1 MPDTDRNQRQASCE
15 RPEWKRWKIPRPLNP
30 PPLSLLHKRPSTRL
44 HRNATRL
51 QSYTECL
58 LWLSLNGSCRLCRS
72 RQQHDRVGRHRAG
85 VGESQAVI
93 TWVHVSLLLIGCQH
107 HLLVCIYLGPM
118 TFIFFGNYLG
128 QQQLFICIYLGPVTF
143 ILLIGASDIFYTFID
158 FRPAIFIHTYF
169 IWGQLHFFL
178 HVFISGQRHLFTFI
192 HLEPAT
198 LVYVYLFASTDF

>member
-1 MPDTDRNQRQASCE
+1 
-15 RPEWKRWKIPRPLNP
+15 
-30 PPLSLLHKRPSTRL
+30 
-44 HRNATRL
+44 
-51 QSYTECL
+51 
-58 LWLSLNGSCRLCRS
+58 
-72 RQQHDRVGRHRAG
+72 
-85 VGESQAVI
+85 
-93 TWVHVSLLLIGCQH
+93 
-107 HLLVCIYLGPM
+107 M

-198 LVYVYLFASTDF
+198 LVYVYLFASTDFKKKEEVFIDLGPASMPASEGVAPTSLVATS